1 MIPFSAIFSI
11 DFFFSLGYV
20 ILSVTG
26 LVFAVSFRR
35 LQGGRTSLFLL
46 LTAVCVT
53 TYYMLQ
59 WLLSSFVSYFVTNY
73 ASAHADFELPAWVNP
88 TLTILF
94 TALNFGFVICL
105 GLTAW
110 SAVRKV
116 RADRASMALA
126 AADECA
132 PETQTSESGEL
143 AESESV
149 EPAATEAPVDEP
161 PAAEPP
167 IAGPEA

>member
-1 MIPFSAIFSI
+1 MIPFSAIFGT

-20 ILSVTG
+20 VLSVAG
-26 LVFAVSFRR
+26 LVYAASFRR
-35 LQGGRTSLFLL
+35 SQGGRTSLFLL
-46 LTAVCVT
+46 LTAACVT

-73 ASAHADFELPAWVNP
+73 ASAHADFELPSWVNP

-94 TALNFGFVICL
+94 TALNFGFVIGL

-116 RADRASMALA
+116 RADRAGMALA
-126 AADECA
+126 T
-132 PETQTSESGEL
+132 PEVRTAGSETCESGEATEL
-143 AESESV
+143 LGGESV
-149 EPAATEAPVDEP
+149 PTESAASEQV
-161 PAAEPP
+161 AAEPSVP
-167 IAGPEA
+167 GPEA